1 MEQLPLLLEARKMMT
16 RNDFFISSC
25 NMDAVSWIDNF
36 PEWNNNFA
44 TIIYG
49 EKSSGKTH
57 LCWLF
62 SEKTNAKVYDA
73 GNIKYTNFADII
85 PINSS
90 LAIDNIDVVFGDEI
104 AEENLLHI
112 INYGAECNT
121 LLFLTTSTIINQNS
135 IILEELKDKL
145 KQIPQT
151 TIYSPD
157 DELVKMLILK
167 KFMDLDI
174 IAAPE
179 IIDYIATHIDRTFE
193 NIIKTIEKIN
203 YKSLS
208 QKHKITIPFIKSI
221 IDDI

>member
-1 MEQLPLLLEARKMMT
+1 MEQLPFLLETRKMMT

-49 EKSSGKTH
+49 KKSSGKTH

-73 GNIKYTNFADII
+73 VNIKYTNFQDII
-85 PINSS
+85 PINNVV
-90 LAIDNIDVVFGDEI
+90 AIDNIDTLFGDEI
-104 AEENLLHI
+104 GEENLFHI
-112 INYGAECNT
+112 INYSQECNT
-121 LLFLTTSTIINQNS
+121 LLFLTTSTIIDEGAV
-135 IILEELKDKL
+135 ILDELRDKL

-151 TIYSPD
+151 IIYEPD
-157 DELVKMLILK
+157 DELIKMLILK
-167 KFMDLDI
+167 KFMDLN
-174 IAAPE
+174 IAVTPE
-179 IIDYIATHIDRTFE
+179 IVDYIAIHTDRTFE

-221 IDDI
+221 LNII